1 MPPLGKR
8 NFRDLYVG
16 CCQINYLEPRVTNTL
31 LEKTVLML
39 HVIKQDTK
47 IKPSLDSHQVLWFLA
62 KVFRISKL
70 PVNVHVIYPVCSCAF
85 SQLELL
91 QQLCPP
97 SGEVMTA
104 MAG

>member
-1 MPPLGKR
+1 MPPLSKR
-8 NFRDLYVG
+8 NFRDLYVD
-16 CCQINYLEPRVTNTL
+16 CWQINYLEPRVTNAP

-47 IKPSLDSHQVLWFLA
+47 IKPSLDSHQVLWFLT
-62 KVFRISKL
+62 KVFRMSKL
-70 PVNVHVIYPVCSCAF
+70 PVSVHVIHPVCSCAF
-85 SQLELL
+85 SQPGLL